1 MNLLTLI
8 ATFTTSGITTSGTTI
23 SGWGTSGTISD
34 SGRRIQAFF
43 DQLSWT
49 SKNSYSKKFWLT
61 TKKI

>member
-49 SKNSYSKKFWLT
+49 SKNSYT
-61 TKKI
+61 